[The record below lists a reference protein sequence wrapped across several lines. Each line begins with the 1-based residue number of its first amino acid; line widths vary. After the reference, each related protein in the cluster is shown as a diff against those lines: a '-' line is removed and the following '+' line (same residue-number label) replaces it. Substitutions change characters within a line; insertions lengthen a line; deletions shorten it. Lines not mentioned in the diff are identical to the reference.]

1 MRPKRHTI
9 AYVNNSDLLGR
20 RFNGYDF
27 QDHLANN
34 GYDVEF
40 FCFEKKS
47 ESCNVHP
54 MMPWKYAPK
63 IKGAIERLE
72 TTFSI
77 QSLIYPFPITLAIQS
92 KFNNVD
98 IAHFQMIHNSFF
110 SLQFLP
116 SFSKRRP
123 SVWTLHDPW
132 ALTGHCIHPYSCTKW
147 HSGCHGCPNL
157 DSPKQIKIDTAAI
170 LWSIKK
176 DVVQRSDL
184 TIHVLSNWMKEM
196 VDSSPI
202 MKGKKV
208 RIIPIGVDME
218 RFRPDRNIRREFRK
232 SLGIPDES
240 FVIMLRTSTN
250 PFKGLEIAKKL
261 LSKMRPKRQ
270 IFILTIDTKNLIEN
284 NMENIRIIDQG
295 FVDDSLL
302 IPSYQ
307 ASDMFLMPSTAESFG
322 VMAVEAMACGCPVI
336 CVKDTAVEETIRGC
350 KSYLSID
357 PQHLEIIAEQIDD
370 LSENFSYLFEMSQKV
385 RDFSVKEY
393 DKKVH
398 MRSLVDL
405 YDSLLE

>member
-1 MRPKRHTI
+1 
-9 AYVNNSDLLGR
+9 
-20 RFNGYDF
+20 
-27 QDHLANN
+27 
-34 GYDVEF
+34 
-40 FCFEKKS
+40 
-47 ESCNVHP
+47 
-54 MMPWKYAPK
+54 
-63 IKGAIERLE
+63 
-72 TTFSI
+72 
-77 QSLIYPFPITLAIQS
+77 
-92 KFNNVD
+92 
-98 IAHFQMIHNSFF
+98 
-110 SLQFLP
+110 
-116 SFSKRRP
+116 
-123 SVWTLHDPW
+123 
-132 ALTGHCIHPYSCTKW
+132 
-147 HSGCHGCPNL
+147 
-157 DSPKQIKIDTAAI
+157 
-170 LWSIKK
+170 
-176 DVVQRSDL
+176 
-184 TIHVLSNWMKEM
+184 MKEM